1 MFNGIIPVFGWDR
14 KRSVILAG
22 LAIIA
27 SLLLTACGPTAP
39 AVLATVPAT
48 VPAVPATVPATVPA
62 ASPTAEAGLSEQQ
75 AATLNSLKKVDDY
88 PLYTMQYYG
97 SSETS
102 WAFPEVSR
110 ELANANLPTA
120 WACSLFAA
128 MGDAS
133 KVYGR
138 NFDWD
143 FSPALLLFTHPRLGY
158 ASVSMVDMAY
168 LGVGD
173 KVRTLTELPLD
184 QRRALLQAPA
194 LPFDGMNERGLVVG
208 MAAVPSGDMQPD
220 PKKATIDSLKV
231 IRKMLDQASTVD
243 EALAIL
249 QRYNIDWGGGPP
261 LHYLIAD
268 RSGRAVLVEFY
279 QGELRLIP
287 NDSPWHL
294 ATNFLRSSVSASAR
308 GQCSRYDK
316 LDRKLSTAEGKIN
329 AQDAMSLLRDVS
341 QIGTQWSIVY
351 GMSTGDI
358 SVTMGR
364 QYDRAHTFH
373 IALESQ

>member
-1 MFNGIIPVFGWDR
+1 MFNR

-27 SLLLTACGPTAP
+27 SLILTACGPI
-39 AVLATVPAT
+39 AT
-48 VPAVPATVPATVPA
+48 AVPATRQA
-62 ASPTAEAGLSEQQ
+62 AEAPLSEQQ
-75 AATLNSLKKVDDY
+75 VATLNSLKKVDDY
-88 PLYTMQYYG
+88 PLYTMHYYG

-102 WAFPEVSR
+102 WASPEDSR
-110 ELANANLPTA
+110 ELANANVPST

-133 KVYGR
+133 KFYGR
-138 NFDWD
+138 NFDWE
-143 FSPALLLFTHPRLGY
+143 FSPALLLFTHPKNGY

-168 LGVGD
+168 LGVDD

-184 QRRALLQAPA
+184 QRRALFQAPT

-208 MAAVPSGDMQPD
+208 MAAVPSGNRQPD
-220 PKKATIDSLKV
+220 PSKQTIDSLMV

-287 NDSPWHL
+287 NDKPWHL
-294 ATNFLRSSVSASAR
+294 ATNFLRSSVNGSAE
-308 GQCSRYDK
+308 GQCERYDK
-316 LDRKLSTAEGKIN
+316 LDRKLATAEGKIN

-341 QIGTQWSIVY
+341 QTGTQWSVVY

-364 QYDRAHTFH
+364 QYGRAHTFR
-373 IALESQ
+373 IGLIDP